1 MVKIKGLDNLLKEH
15 PFFKGMDKESY
26 KLLSGCAKNERY
38 DAGDYIV
45 REGDP
50 ADQFYLLRSGAVA
63 LEFHVPGKDPLI
75 LETLHEGD
83 IFGWSWIVPPYKWTY
98 DIRTLEL
105 TRLVAL
111 EATCLR
117 KKLNKDHSLGFDLYS
132 RFIPIMAK
140 RLASTRLQLVDM
152 FGDS

>member
-1 MVKIKGLDNLLKEH
+1 MVNTKGLDNVLKEH

-26 KLLSGCAKNERY
+26 KLLSGCAKNERHN
-38 DAGDYIV
+38 AGDYIV

-50 ADQFYLLRSGAVA
+50 ADQFYLLHKGAVA
-63 LEFHVPGKDPLI
+63 LEFHVQGKDPII
-75 LETLHEGD
+75 LETLHDGD
-83 IFGWSWIVPPYKWTY
+83 IFGWSWIVPPCKWTY
-98 DIRTLEL
+98 DIRAVGL

-111 EATCLR
+111 EAKCLR

-152 FGDS
+152 YGGS